1 MIENIIKE
9 SDWEEEDKKNE
20 KEMSLKGLST
30 Q

>member
-30 Q
+30 